1 MSQFIVLGTG
11 DKNYN
16 ISNNPISGLQE
27 DSLLFVK
34 NGYIA
39 GIAPPTYN
47 NNILQWDS
55 NTQEF
60 VWNQLTLSTVIG
72 DNETNKGILWNDA
85 SDYLHMMSAE
95 TGVYQVKI
103 ENDVY
108 TLVPAKDGDVF
119 IADGVVPNSILLKSP
134 INNMIT
140 GVTPNVGYLYYNSAS
155 EYVYHNPVMTVS
167 APGLVYWNG
176 SNYSNVKG
184 LTDGLYAL
192 SKTGSSMVNITG
204 TNGFVV
210 ASNQK
215 AVSFPYPTSSGEY
228 TLLVNSNGGLG
239 WKKNLIVR
247 NKVVN
252 TVITSPIT
260 DGAKLCTFQYS
271 GDYMITFDMTAE
283 INIIGIST
291 TYTNTNDYLDMC
303 PTLEVIDSGGKTL
316 FKKIFTGPLS
326 YDYFTFTVLDTFS
339 ANSALFAKWT
349 NNENNYVK
357 IVNTNVTTNYVEME
371 KDNYKEISGSDD
383 GVLDTL
389 DSSSTININFNMNYE
404 VDLVNTPSNSCIIFD
419 VGSQRTF
426 IRAVPPVAEQSYSL
440 SKVYNVLSGDT
451 ISLTVNNNY
460 VKIKDYNLIINNLQ

>member
-283 INIIGIST
+283 INIIGIS
-291 TYTNTNDYLDMC
+291 
-303 PTLEVIDSGGKTL
+303 
-316 FKKIFTGPLS
+316 
-326 YDYFTFTVLDTFS
+326 
-339 ANSALFAKWT
+339 
-349 NNENNYVK
+349 
-357 IVNTNVTTNYVEME
+357 
-371 KDNYKEISGSDD
+371 
-383 GVLDTL
+383 
-389 DSSSTININFNMNYE
+389 
-404 VDLVNTPSNSCIIFD
+404 
-419 VGSQRTF
+419 
-426 IRAVPPVAEQSYSL
+426 PV
-440 SKVYNVLSGDT
+440 
-451 ISLTVNNNY
+451 
-460 VKIKDYNLIINNLQ
+460 